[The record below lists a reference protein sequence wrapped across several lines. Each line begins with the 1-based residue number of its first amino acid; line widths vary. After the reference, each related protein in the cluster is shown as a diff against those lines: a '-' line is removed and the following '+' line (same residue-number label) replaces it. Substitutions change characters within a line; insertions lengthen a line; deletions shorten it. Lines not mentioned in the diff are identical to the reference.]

1 MQEYQFE
8 QLLEALNRIATA
20 LEKAPIDYNAPLLVS
35 STTDP
40 FIEFA
45 ENIRDE
51 RIKSKETS

>member
-8 QLLEALNRIATA
+8 KLIEALNRIATA
-20 LEKAPIDYNAPLLVS
+20 LEKVPIDLNAPLLVS
-35 STTDP
+35 SIKDP

-51 RIKSKETS
+51 RIKSEETS